1 MKKRFLTTTLIFLV
15 VIVLIG
21 FVHISSFSFTTIY
34 KVFLVKS
41 YIYMLSS
48 SLFICLSLGF
58 LMKKQK
64 FQHRIGLFYL
74 FSVPLKIIFFVI
86 IFQKQF
92 FDQTSDSSQELI
104 NCLFI
109 LVLTLF
115 FEVFFMSRI
124 LNSSNA
130 IKNVE

>member
-1 MKKRFLTTTLIFLV
+1 MKKKRFLATTLIFLV

-48 SLFICLSLGF
+48 SLLICLSLGF

-86 IFQKQF
+86 IFQGSTAKIM
-92 FDQTSDSSQELI
+92 ELVF
-104 NCLFI
+104 LFKH
-109 LVLTLF
+109 TLC
-115 FEVFFMSRI
+115 ENL
-124 LNSSNA
+124 LNNFL
-130 IKNVE
+130 IYY

>member
-1 MKKRFLTTTLIFLV
+1 MKKRFLATTLIFLV

-21 FVHISSFSFTTIY
+21 FVHISSFSFTIIY

-48 SLFICLSLGF
+48 SLLIYLSLGF

>member
-48 SLFICLSLGF
+48 SLLICLSLGF